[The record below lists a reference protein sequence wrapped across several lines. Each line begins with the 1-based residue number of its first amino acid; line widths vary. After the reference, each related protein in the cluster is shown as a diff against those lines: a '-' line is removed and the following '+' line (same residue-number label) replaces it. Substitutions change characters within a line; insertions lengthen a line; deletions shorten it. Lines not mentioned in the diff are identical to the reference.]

1 MAMDDLRP
9 PPKAGLYLIKCG
21 IQTGNL
27 SYAEL
32 LLHLNKAIER
42 ANDA

>member
-1 MAMDDLRP
+1 MDDLRHP
-9 PPKAGLYLIKCG
+9 PQVGLYLIKVG